1 MYKIKIEDEDFTF
14 QLYFFGKLA
23 KSLEKMSM
31 KSRKKLLNKT
41 ENLLKSFC
49 SFIAAF
55 IVFPAIS
62 SHVLSKAFEAMLN
75 LVAEGKKEFRRVT
88 NDKTD

>member
-31 KSRKKLLNKT
+31 ESRKELLNKT

-62 SHVLSKAFEAMLN
+62 SHALSKAFEAMRN
-75 LVAEGKKEFRRVT
+75 LVAEGKKEFRRAT
-88 NDKTD
+88 NDKAN

>member
-1 MYKIKIEDEDFTF
+1 MYKIKIEDENFTF

-23 KSLEKMSM
+23 RSLEKMSM
-31 KSRKKLLNKT
+31 ESRKELLNKT

>member
-31 KSRKKLLNKT
+31 ESRKELLNKT